1 MRFLSKYAGATLPAI
16 PPVEQPMP
24 NGRLAVVDKGVTCEF
39 KPLHTSEY
47 EFGLALREFRFNG
60 MPMEM
65 DGKTDVSP
73 RYRIG
78 VYDTDKEAREHNW
91 NDETK
96 TLVEQALLRTA
107 RNDNLEA
114 IQQALVAGNE
124 YYNEGHPSDR
134 AEFTAAHQQAFEK
147 WLIYVEPQQIPK
159 PWNTYDELVA
169 GPGKSKE
176 AVAEKIVEL
185 TLEIGLNPRDVLEYE
200 RAHRKRPAVIEK
212 LEALVAPAVADPD
225 EITVTS

>member
-39 KPLHTSEY
+39 KPLHTTEY
-47 EFGLALREFRFNG
+47 EFDLAQREFRFNG

-91 NDETK
+91 NAETK
-96 TLVEQALLRTA
+96 ALVEQALLRTA
-107 RNDNLEA
+107 RNDNLEVV
-114 IQQALVAGNE
+114 QQALVAGNE
-124 YYNEGHPSDR
+124 YYDEGHPSDR
-134 AEFTAAHQQAFEK
+134 AEFTAVHQETFEK

-159 PWNTYDELVA
+159 PWNTYDELVT

-176 AVAEKIVEL
+176 NVAERIVAL
-185 TLEIGLNPRDVLEYE
+185 TQEIGVDPHNVLEYE
-200 RAHRKRPAVIEK
+200 RAHLKRPYVVSK
-212 LEALVAPAVADPD
+212 LEALVAPTEPDPD
-225 EITVTS
+225 EITITS